1 MQSMYYLENFRTNR
15 LVILKLFTK
24 AKERIEMPKEYL
36 LDTNA
41 YYNLLKESREHQKG
55 NSIFSTE
62 INMLPVAVY
71 SFPSL
76 PKLRS
81 FLCLENMPEETAAV
95 FKNAP
100 DAFPRR
106 GTLVRISGIRDQ
118 KPVGTDGK
126 SAAGKS

>member
-55 NSIFSTE
+55 N
-62 INMLPVAVY
+62 
-71 SFPSL
+71 
-76 PKLRS
+76 
-81 FLCLENMPEETAAV
+81 
-95 FKNAP
+95 AP